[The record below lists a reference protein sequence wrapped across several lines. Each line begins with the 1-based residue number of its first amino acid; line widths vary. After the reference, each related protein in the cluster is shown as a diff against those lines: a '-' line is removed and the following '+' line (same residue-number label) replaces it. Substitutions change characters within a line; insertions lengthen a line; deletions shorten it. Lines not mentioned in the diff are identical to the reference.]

1 MCDPTVIAIGSLVL
15 TAGSAVADHVGQA
28 GAAKK
33 NEKAALDDMMQM
45 WTDVGL
51 MQQEVQAQAAETV
64 LESDRRAREAHATA
78 IVSAG
83 EANVSG
89 VSVDALLSVL
99 NRQGAEYRSSVNRQA
114 DRQVAQLQREK
125 ISGRTEAQNR
135 IAAYPRPNL
144 FATGLRIGGAAMD
157 YATWKTAQK
166 P

>member
-1 MCDPTVIAIGSLVL
+1 M
-15 TAGSAVADHVGQA
+15 Q
-28 GAAKK
+28 
-33 NEKAALDDMMQM
+33 QM
-45 WTDVGL
+45 WKDVGM
-51 MQQEVQAQAAETV
+51 MQQEVRTQATEAV

-78 IVSAG
+78 AVAAG

-89 VSVDALLSVL
+89 ISVDALLSVL

-157 YATWKTAQK
+157 YATWKKTQK